1 MSMTNKPQTDWLGHT
16 IGNRYHIESLLGQG
30 GMSTVYKATDP
41 NLRREVAIKIIHP
54 HLSRDPEFVRRFE
67 QEAASIAQLRH
78 PNIIQIYDFNHDDKV
93 YYIVLEY
100 IDGQDLKQRLKS
112 SSDTGRIFN
121 VKEAISIMASIC
133 DAVAYAHERGMIH
146 RDLKPA
152 NVMLSARNQP
162 VLTDFGVAKLLDGL
176 DHTATGAIVGT
187 AKYMSPEQA
196 KGERPDERSDIY
208 SLGVMLYEMIAGR
221 PPFDGDT
228 TVAVLMK
235 HVNEPVPDIR
245 QLHRNLP
252 EEVVRILNKA
262 LAKDKR
268 DRYQTAFQMAVA
280 LKSVQEFP
288 ARVGDTDE
296 AARTTVASVRLQ
308 DITGAPLTATLPPPA
323 AVPKSGSKLPLMIGG
338 VAMALLALL
347 GIGAFAFFSLADP
360 QDSSAET
367 GTTVTEASPPTAA
380 SALEAEPVTREPEA
394 SQPTVEPVGTSETEP
409 TTEPQ
414 AEIQPETAEVEPV
427 KTEVETATSGREGM
441 VRVPG
446 STYAVGVDTGTRDH
460 AELQQVELAPFWLDL
475 REVTN
480 SRYAEFLTETG
491 NPPPS
496 SWSGDSYPSGEDQ
509 HPVRGVTWE
518 QAAAYC
524 EWQSKRLPS
533 EAEWEVAARGED
545 GRLYPWGDNLQA
557 VELPRVGTYP
567 VGTKLTNQS
576 AFGLLD
582 MAGNVWEWV
591 DQPYAPLAD
600 DNFRL
605 LRGGSNDFLKD
616 MAFRLQGAPN
626 IPTMVASAGIRCAA
640 DLRPDELDQEGATTR
655 SDGIILEDSFGD
667 PGSGWPILAE
677 GTYLFGYHPPDYY
690 HVEVRTAE
698 DYTALSRE
706 PEVGDVTVETEVI
719 VESTNTPEGDFR
731 YGLALRRI
739 SPIEFYAFT
748 VSPRTNKWAVL
759 KSSASGLLTLDEG
772 AVTSLQGLTPKVS
785 DLLRVHAEGDQFTFS
800 INNEVVSQVTDA
812 DFASGEVGF
821 FVQTFAEDRAHIHF
835 DQLLVREIDASGVSE
850 LEPEGSAE
858 QTVTIA
864 ETGAGQEAEQDEFAG
879 TLPPGMVKIPAGTFL
894 MGSTTGEPDEQPE
907 HEVTLEAFTM
917 DIFEVSN
924 RQYRQCVEA
933 GGCTPPGSPDSA
945 TIKNYFNNP
954 AYDHYPVLNVNWDQ
968 AQAYCQFY
976 GKRLPTEAE
985 WEFAAGGPNNLV
997 YPWGNDF
1004 IAEITAA
1011 PVDEVLPVDAFPEA
1025 ASPFGLVQMAGN
1037 AGEWVLDVFDPDF
1050 YANSP
1055 RTNPLST
1062 SGPTDERIYRG
1073 GTFGS
1078 TNPGYY
1084 TTSRRFMDKRGAQK
1098 VWIGFRC
1105 AQDQ

>member
-1 MSMTNKPQTDWLGHT
+1 MTNKPQIDWVGQTL
-16 IGNRYHIESLLGQG
+16 GNRYRIESLLGQG
-30 GMSTVYKATDP
+30 GMSTVYRATDP
-41 NLRREVAIKIIHP
+41 NLRREVAIKVIHP

-78 PNIIQIYDFNHDDKV
+78 PNIIQVYDFNHDDKI

-112 SSDTGRIFN
+112 SSDSGRVFT
-121 VKEAISIMASIC
+121 VKDAVTIMASIC

-152 NVMLSARNQP
+152 NVMLTAKNQP

-221 PPFDGDT
+221 PPFDADT

-252 EEVVRILNKA
+252 EDVVRILNKA

-280 LKSVQEFP
+280 LKSVQQFP
-288 ARVGDTDE
+288 VQGEHADE
-296 AARTTVASVRLQ
+296 SARTTVASVRLQ
-308 DITGAPLTATLPPPA
+308 DITGAPLAATIPPPA
-323 AVPKSGSKLPLMIGG
+323 TMPKSGSKLPLILGG

-347 GIGAFAFFSLADP
+347 GIGALAFFSLAD
-360 QDSSAET
+360 STNGSLGET
-367 GTTVTEASPPTAA
+367 GKTVAEASPGSETAT
-380 SALEAEPVTREPEA
+380 EIEPVVNEPEA
-394 SQPTVEPVGTSETEP
+394 AEPTVEPVETTP
-409 TTEPQ
+409 PASVTEEQ
-414 AEIQPETAEVEPV
+414 TETQPEAAEVEPV
-427 KTEVETATSGREGM
+427 NTLSQTESPGREGM

-446 STYAVGVDTGTRDH
+446 GTYSVGVDGAGREQ
-460 AELQQVELAPFWLDL
+460 AERQQVELEPFWLDL

-480 SRYAEFLTETG
+480 SQYAEFLAETD
-491 NPPPS
+491 NPLPS
-496 SWSGDSYPSGEDQ
+496 SWSGDSYPNGQEQ
-509 HPVRGVTWE
+509 HPVRGVTWD
-518 QAAAYC
+518 QAVAYC
-524 EWQSKRLPS
+524 EWQGKRLPT
-533 EAEWEVAARGED
+533 EAEWEVAARGQD

-557 VELPRVGTYP
+557 VELPRAGTYP

-576 AFGLLD
+576 PFGLLD

-591 DQPYAPLAD
+591 DQPYAPLED
-600 DNFRL
+600 DSFRI

-640 DLRPDELDQEGATTR
+640 DLTPDELDQGPDGATAR
-655 SDGIILEDSFGD
+655 SDGIILEDTFGD

-690 HVEVRTAE
+690 HVEVSTAD

-706 PEVGDVTVETEVI
+706 PEVEDATVETEVI
-719 VESTNTPEGDFR
+719 VESTNTPDGDFR
-731 YGLALRRI
+731 YGLAVRRV

-748 VSPRTNKWAVL
+748 VSPRTNSWAVL
-759 KSSASGLLTLDEG
+759 KSSASGLVTLDDG
-772 AVTSLQGLTPKVS
+772 SVDSLQGMVPKVP
-785 DLLRVHAEGDQFTFS
+785 DLLRVDAEGDQFTFS
-800 INNEVVSQVTDA
+800 INNEVVSQVSDA

-821 FVQTFAEDRAHIHF
+821 FVQTFEEDRAHIHF
-835 DQLLVREIDASGVSE
+835 DQLLVREIDASGVSG
-850 LEPEGSAE
+850 LEPDDSTGE
-858 QTVTIA
+858 TVAMA
-864 ETGAGQEAEQDEFAG
+864 ETTTEPAIEEDEFAA
-879 TLPPGMVKIPAGTFL
+879 TPPPGMVEIPAGTFQ
-894 MGSTTGEPDEQPE
+894 MGSTTGEPDELPV
-907 HEVTLEAFTM
+907 HDVTLDAFYM

-924 RQYRQCVEA
+924 RRYRECVEA

-945 TIKNYFNNP
+945 TITNYYNDP
-954 AYDHYPVLNVNWDQ
+954 AYDNYPVLNVNWDQ

-976 GKRLPTEAE
+976 SKRLPTEAE

-1011 PVDEVLPVDAFPEA
+1011 ALDEVVPVDAFPEA
-1025 ASPFGLVQMAGN
+1025 VSPFGLYQMGSN
-1037 AGEWVLDVFDPDF
+1037 AGEWVLDVFNPDF
-1050 YANSP
+1050 YSSSP
-1055 RTNPLST
+1055 KTNPLST
-1062 SGPTDERIYRG
+1062 SGLVNDRIYRG

-1078 TNPGYY
+1078 TDSGYY
-1084 TTSRRFMDKRGAQK
+1084 TTSRRFMDKRDAQK